1 LAFSGPFAIES
12 LPKDAYNHTSKK
24 SIPVFSFIKNVG
36 VFLLPLVPTRFF
48 YIFVTMAEIS
58 ISNKDWPRV
67 KIKLQRK
74 YRDLTDDDLQYS
86 EGGEDGLITKLAQL
100 VNRDRTYVVFTLKK
114 ALVNIDN
121 NLL

>member
-1 LAFSGPFAIES
+1 M
-12 LPKDAYNHTSKK
+12 
-24 SIPVFSFIKNVG
+24 
-36 VFLLPLVPTRFF
+36 LPLVPMRFF
-48 YIFVTMAEIS
+48 YIFVSMAEIS

-74 YRDLTDDDLQYS
+74 YNHLTNDDLQYS
-86 EGGEDGLITKLAQL
+86 EGQEDSLINKVAQL

-121 NLL
+121 NRL

>member
-1 LAFSGPFAIES
+1 
-12 LPKDAYNHTSKK
+12 
-24 SIPVFSFIKNVG
+24 
-36 VFLLPLVPTRFF
+36 
-48 YIFVTMAEIS
+48 MAEIS

-74 YRDLTDDDLQYS
+74 YNHLTDDELQYT
-86 EGGEDGLITKLAQL
+86 EGQEDNLINKLADL

-121 NLL
+121 NRL

>member
-1 LAFSGPFAIES
+1 MGMMYIGLNS
-12 LPKDAYNHTSKK
+12 LIGRTE
-24 SIPVFSFIKNVG
+24 
-36 VFLLPLVPTRFF
+36 FLLPLVSMRFF
-48 YIFVTMAEIS
+48 YIFVSMAEIS

-74 YRDLTDDDLQYS
+74 YRDLTDDDLQYN
-86 EGGEDGLITKLAQL
+86 EGGEDGLITKLVQL

-121 NLL
+121 NRL